1 MFSLQVIIREVHT
14 AIDLGYC
21 DGFLSSSD
29 AEVPPPLPPEEEQAR
44 TWRAFGVLW
53 LHRGTWSIS
62 SG

>member
-29 AEVPPPLPPEEEQAR
+29 AEVPPPLPPGAGKDVEGFWGIVA
-44 TWRAFGVLW
+44 TPWDLV
-53 LHRGTWSIS
+53 H
-62 SG
+62 